1 MSRPAKGSA
10 KLIPKPVRL
19 NEAGHALVVKAAKLK
34 GVTPAEFRR
43 TAVLD
48 AAIFEIRS
56 NNGNGHAYT
65 KAVL

>member
-19 NEAGHALVVKAAKLK
+19 DEAGHALITKAAKLK

-48 AAIFEIRS
+48 AAWMAIWESLEKREP
-56 NNGNGHAYT
+56 G
-65 KAVL
+65 L